1 MSRPA
6 PATVQAAGAGARRRA
21 LFDADGLQQ
30 LTWSLRWRV
39 HGVRPGA
46 HRGVGSGRL
55 GELRT
60 LVPLDRSP
68 DVRRIDL
75 RASLRDP
82 FQRWYVREYTPRT
95 AARVCMLVD
104 LSGSMGF
111 ADGRRELVND
121 LCRAIA
127 FAARRNGDAFALY
140 VCDHNVREQ
149 ASRPAWARPNPE
161 ALFEAIESEQAE
173 GGYAEE
179 GLEQAARRLGMP
191 RKLVFVVSDFEFP
204 EDAQRRL
211 CEALSRHDVIPIQL
225 GADPLAQLPEWGLAE
240 LNDLETGRQRL
251 LWLRPALLRRWRAQA
266 KARAD
271 ALLALYARFG
281 WRILPQHGALDLERL
296 AGHLMVR

>member
-1 MSRPA
+1 MNARAPA
-6 PATVQAAGAGARRRA
+6 PSPEADTRARRM
-21 LFDADGLQQ
+21 LSDLDGLQQ

-95 AARVCMLVD
+95 AAKVCMLVD
-104 LSGSMGF
+104 LSGSMSF
-111 ADGRRELVND
+111 ADGRRELVNA

-140 VCDHNVREQ
+140 VCDRNIRDE
-149 ASRPAWARPNPE
+149 ASRPAWTRPNPE
-161 ALFEAIESEQAE
+161 ALFNLIEGQHAQGEHAE
-173 GGYAEE
+173 D

-191 RKLVFVVSDFEFP
+191 RKLVFVVSDFEF
-204 EDAQRRL
+204 DQAAQGRL
-211 CEALSRHDVIPIQL
+211 CEALARHDVIPIQL
-225 GADPLAQLPEWGLAE
+225 GADPLAQLPAWGLAE
-240 LNDLETGRQRL
+240 LADLENGRQRL
-251 LWLRPALLRRWRAQA
+251 VWLRPALLRRWREQA
-266 KARAD
+266 KERAD
-271 ALLALYARFG
+271 ALSALYARFG
-281 WRILPQHGALDLERL
+281 WRMLPQHGALDLERL

>member
-1 MSRPA
+1 MDT
-6 PATVQAAGAGARRRA
+6 ATHAAGTGARKRA
-21 LFDADGLQQ
+21 WADSDGLQQ

-104 LSGSMGF
+104 LSGSMSF
-111 ADGRRELVND
+111 ADGRRECIND

-140 VCDHNVREQ
+140 VCGHEVREQ
-149 ASRPAWARPNPE
+149 ASRPVWARPNPE
-161 ALFEAIESEQAE
+161 ALSSAIEAEHAIGAHAEQ
-173 GGYAEE
+173 
-179 GLEQAARRLGMP
+179 GLEQAAQRLGMP
-191 RKLVFVVSDFEFP
+191 RKLVFVVSDFEF
-204 EDAQRRL
+204 EQDAQQRV

-225 GADPLAQLPEWGLAE
+225 GADPLAQLPDWGLAE
-240 LNDLETGRQRL
+240 LNDLESGRQRL
-251 LWLRPALLRRWRAQA
+251 VWLRPALLRRWRAQA
-266 KARAD
+266 KQRAD

-296 AGHLMVR
+296 AAHLMVR